1 MDNNH
6 DAGQDFQKI
15 LEEFKKICESFGIKL
30 TYQRLEIYR
39 ILLEA
44 KDHPSAEDIFSR
56 VQKKVPTIS
65 LDTVYRALAT
75 FEKFGLVRKF
85 YSLDEKARFDPN
97 VSPHF
102 HLVCIKCHKITDF
115 HWSELEKKSLPS
127 VAQEWGEIKERYL
140 ELRGVCKDCLKK

>member
-6 DAGQDFQKI
+6 DAGQDSQKI

-97 VSPHF
+97 VFPHF

-115 HWSELEKKSLPS
+115 QWPEVEKKSLPS
-127 VAQEWGEIKERYL
+127 VAREWGEIKERYL